1 MQFDSEMDEL
11 RSRNVFII
19 VFYISATVMLSIC
32 LFGFY
37 ISVGEYLKTGR
48 IVIGEVLVNTEFPFH
63 GHAKLVT
70 YLMIASVLS
79 WFCVTKLAGDKMK
92 NIPHLV
98 RSVLPLILLAITVIA
113 TYEFVYNLFLW
124 NSFATVNLVK
134 GIYQL
139 DSISV
144 PYPNPQTP
152 WNLIFATKMTL
163 AALLISAHGFYITS
177 KNQTRESNKCN

>member
-1 MQFDSEMDEL
+1 MQFGSEMEEL

-19 VFYISATVMLSIC
+19 VFYFSATVMLSIC
-32 LFGFY
+32 FFGFY
-37 ISVGEYLKTGR
+37 ISVEEYLKTGR

-63 GHAKLVT
+63 GDATLVT

-79 WFCVTKLAGDKMK
+79 WYCVTKLAGDKMK
-92 NIPHLV
+92 NIPQLV
-98 RSVLPLILLAITVIA
+98 KSVMQLILLAVAVIA
-113 TYEFVYNLFLW
+113 MYEFVYNLVLW
-124 NSFATVNLVK
+124 NSFVTVNLVK
-134 GIYQL
+134 GVYKV

-163 AALLISAHGFYITS
+163 AAFLISAHGFYITS
-177 KNQTRESNKCN
+177 KNQKREGYK

>member
-1 MQFDSEMDEL
+1 MQFGSEMDEL

-32 LFGFY
+32 IFGIY

-48 IVIGEVLVNTEFPFH
+48 IVIGEVLVTTEFPFH
-63 GHAKLVT
+63 GYAKLVT

-92 NIPHLV
+92 NIPQLV
-98 RSVLPLILLAITVIA
+98 KSVMQLILLAIVVIA
-113 TYEFVYNLFLW
+113 IYEFVYNLFLW
-124 NSFATVNLVK
+124 NSFMAVNLVRGEYK
-134 GIYQL
+134 L

-163 AALLISAHGFYITS
+163 AAVLISAHGFYITS
-177 KNQTRESNKCN
+177 KNLREGYK